1 LVITADFRQIAF
13 EETPQRREGLFRASI
28 SAFSNITRPSRN
40 EIAQID
46 DLAMGLYDS
55 VSREGRHYAAS
66 VLSKCDDVPSRLLAR
81 LANEPVDISA
91 PILIGSRV
99 LSDVDLIGLISRHG
113 LPHARVI
120 ARRKNI
126 NPVILDLIRLLN
138 VKAAHEQAE
147 RQSRTRVTGP
157 VLDEVRDQLRS
168 LVSHGARP
176 NTGADTYR
184 TLRNAA
190 LVPAPDA
197 FPRALSRILDITEH
211 RAEQLSDA
219 NTYSDLLIGL
229 KSLDLSEEQAF
240 FIVAALYPAEI
251 SYDAAIRLFV
261 ERYSAISL
269 DEALRYVEAWR
280 RQDARAMAGGR
291 VNTFRQAHPLAMSR

>member
-1 LVITADFRQIAF
+1 MITADFRQIAF

-28 SAFSNITRPSRN
+28 SAFSNIPRPSRN

-46 DLAMGLYDS
+46 DLAMGLYDD

-66 VLSKCDDVPSRLLAR
+66 VLSKCDDVPPRLLER

-91 PILIGSRV
+91 PILISSKA
-99 LSDVDLIGLISRHG
+99 LSDVNLISLISKHG
-113 LPHARVI
+113 LSHARVI

-147 RQSRTRVTGP
+147 RLARTKVTGP

-176 NTGADTYR
+176 SAGAETYR
-184 TLRNAA
+184 TLRDAA

-197 FPRALSRILDITEH
+197 FPQALSRILDITEH
-211 RAEQLSDA
+211 RARRLSEA
-219 NTYSDLLIGL
+219 STYTDLLVGL
-229 KSLDLSEEQAF
+229 RSLALTEEQAF

-261 ERYSAISL
+261 ERYGAISL
-269 DEALRYVEAWR
+269 EEAERFVEAWR
-280 RQDARAMAGGR
+280 RQDTRAVPERRANAIG
-291 VNTFRQAHPLAMSR
+291 QAQSFAMSR